1 MFWSEHW
8 RIRVRG
14 NAVGQSVCA
23 SLILR
28 LSFRF
33 LLGPALRLGP
43 SLKMGSVCFYYFQ
56 SVLQIGTLE
65 TLIGSRALYSD
76 HVVLLLRTECL
87 FSGIN
92 SEMNCIAKHKCPDSQ
107 KVNTRR
113 RGEKFNACHS
123 VRVTQCV
130 FHSETQSY
138 SLERLCYNGTRPIG
152 DST

>member
-1 MFWSEHW
+1 
-8 RIRVRG
+8 
-14 NAVGQSVCA
+14 
-23 SLILR
+23 
-28 LSFRF
+28 
-33 LLGPALRLGP
+33 
-43 SLKMGSVCFYYFQ
+43 MGSVCFYYFQ

-76 HVVLLLRTECL
+76 HVVLLLRKKNISVELMAVRLLWFLWFWYCQGGPFHLEFTQ
-87 FSGIN
+87 IN

-107 KVNTRR
+107 KVDTRR